1 MVLKL
6 GDEVRAEENIECHQ
20 RALKETRGK
29 QDHEAKLKLESI
41 TALNHKEPSLNC
53 DSSRRLM

>member
-20 RALKETRGK
+20 RPLKKTRGK
-29 QDHEAKLKLESI
+29 QTMK
-41 TALNHKEPSLNC
+41 PSKNL
-53 DSSRRLM
+53 SP